1 MSAFFASPGG
11 LVEQGS
17 FGRIE
22 GHVKTSALRHSAEM
36 ADQPWIGD
44 GRRQKATV
52 AYLCV

>member
-17 FGRIE
+17 FSRID
-22 GHVKTSALRHSAEM
+22 GHVKTSALRHFAEM
-36 ADQPWIGD
+36 ADWFWIGD

-52 AYLCV
+52 AYLCA